1 MTTQP
6 HGRGGL
12 TLACR
17 LLPRDLRPDVNALYT
32 VFRTLDDLVD
42 EGDASVAAARVAA
55 VERWCESGSVTSAEA
70 AALDAIEARRGV
82 PAGPLRAFCEGMRH
96 DLDGGVL
103 VTEDDVDRYCGQVA
117 GSVGEVMT
125 VWLGQRWP
133 CLDRARSLGVALQ
146 RTNIL
151 RDLDEALARGRVYVA
166 AETLRSRS
174 PTRGTTKG
182 SPASGAWRGAARRS
196 PRQRRR
202 TVRSCGRSSARVTA
216 GAPAGSSSRGR
227 AVRPSPPAPRR
238 PPRTRCPATRSSR
251 MARAMR
257 RAAL

>member
-151 RDLDEALARGRVYVA
+151 RDLDEDLARGRVYVA
-166 AETLRSRS
+166 AETLDRF
-174 PTRGTTKG
+174 G
-182 SPASGAWRGAARRS
+182 PALPGRRDALLRDQIALAYARYDE
-196 PRQRRR
+196 
-202 TVRSCGRSSARVTA
+202 GIA
-216 GAPAGSSSRGR
+216 GVGGLARGR
-227 AVRPSPPAPRR
+227 PAIAAAAATYREILRTIEREGHGRR
-238 PPRTRCPATRSSR
+238 PGRVVVPWP
-251 MARAMR
+251 R
-257 RAAL
+257 RAAVAARAAAAA